1 MADSTAA
8 ARPPAGPAAAAAA
21 PGLGMSALHRFL
33 ISALVAWFA
42 TLYFRDGTVSTSS
55 SPQQPTAHSPAAAT
69 QIPTA
74 PAVPFEQPNV
84 LLTTFTAPA
93 EYDEDGFVKQPTSNA
108 ATENGEQQQTAVAP
122 EAAELETVAERFDE
136 TVLPGDK
143 IDATA
148 VRSFSRD
155 AAPHVTVRYCSS

>member
-8 ARPPAGPAAAAAA
+8 ARPPAGPAAAAP
-21 PGLGMSALHRFL
+21 PGLGMSALQRFV

-42 TLYFRDGTVSTSS
+42 TLYFRDGAVNTSS
-55 SPQQPTAHSPAAAT
+55 NTQQPTAHTPAVVT
-69 QIPTA
+69 QIPTT
-74 PAVPFEQPNV
+74 PAVPFEQPKV
-84 LLTTFTAPA
+84 LPKTFTTPA
-93 EYDEDGFVKQPTSNA
+93 EYDKDGFVK
-108 ATENGEQQQTAVAP
+108 QQTAVAP
-122 EAAELETVAERFDE
+122 GAAEPAAEMFDDE

-143 IDATA
+143 LDATA